1 MALLLSQTLFA
12 GKRAQV
18 VQFFHNAAL
27 IFLPPAFMSEKL
39 FFVMP
44 ERFFM
49 IDDEMIHDA
58 PDGGEP
64 PADRAPEEQ
73 PGEVPLFDQREAEI
87 EALQAQVADLKNAVL
102 RERADQ
108 ENLRKRFERE
118 KENALKYGSEKLV
131 KDLLPVLDSLTLGL
145 DAAKAHE
152 AEGKQALEQFIAGS
166 AMTLKLLLE
175 VLEKNGITEINPVG
189 EKLDPEQHQALSAI
203 PSPDAEPNTILHVA
217 QKGYLLNGRV
227 IRAAQVIVADGAQ
240 KNPPQS

>member
-1 MALLLSQTLFA
+1 MAVCGMRVSDIDS
-12 GKRAQV
+12 GRYV
-18 VQFFHNAAL
+18 VFSL
-27 IFLPPAFMSEKL
+27 RRLDFLTACLHVGITVFCHARE
-39 FFVMP
+39 V
-44 ERFFM
+44 FM
-49 IDDEMIHDA
+49 IDDEMIHDVPPSDESPAAQPAAETEA
-58 PDGGEP
+58 PLIDT
-64 PADRAPEEQ
+64 
-73 PGEVPLFDQREAEI
+73 REAEI
-87 EALQAQVADLKNAVL
+87 EALTAQVAELKNAVL

-108 ENLRKRFERE
+108 DNLRKRFERE
-118 KENALKYGSEKLV
+118 KESALKYGSEKLV
-131 KDLLPVLDSLTLGL
+131 RDLLPVLDSLTLGL

-175 VLEKNGITEINPVG
+175 TLEKNGITEINPVG
-189 EKLDPEQHQALSAI
+189 EKLDPERHQALSAI